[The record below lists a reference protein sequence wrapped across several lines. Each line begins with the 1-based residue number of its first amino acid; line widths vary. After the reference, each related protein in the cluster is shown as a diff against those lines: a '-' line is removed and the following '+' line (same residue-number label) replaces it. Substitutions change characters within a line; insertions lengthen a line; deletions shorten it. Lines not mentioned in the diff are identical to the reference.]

1 MTARLPV
8 FGKGDCRRWTD
19 DDDAVLLA
27 EPDNA
32 AAAEKLDRTPYACKR
47 RRMKLRKRGAASA
60 PEPVVECS
68 AEEDALIGGLLPVA
82 EVCRRTGLDSDAVI
96 KRRRELTR
104 ARGID
109 PARQR

>member
-1 MTARLPV
+1 MSARLPV
-8 FGKGDCRRWTD
+8 FGREDSRRWTD

-32 AAAEKLDRTPYACKR
+32 AAAQQLDRTPYACKR
-47 RRMKLRKRGAASA
+47 RSMKLRKRGDVPA
-60 PEPVVECS
+60 PAPVVEWS

-96 KRRRELTR
+96 NRRRAIMS
-104 ARGID
+104 ARGRVS
-109 PARQR
+109 A